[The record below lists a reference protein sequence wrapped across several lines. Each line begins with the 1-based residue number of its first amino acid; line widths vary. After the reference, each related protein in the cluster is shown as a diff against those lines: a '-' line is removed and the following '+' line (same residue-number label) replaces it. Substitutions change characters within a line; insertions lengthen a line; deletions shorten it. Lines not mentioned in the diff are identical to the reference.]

1 MPSSTQNKWLWW
13 LTARK
18 RHCHRCHNN
27 ISHNSYERS
36 NHYPWIDRRLYDLL
50 CAPCMA
56 NIPWITT
63 VQCIRCGRAQVCQD
77 CHYRKASALR
87 CNRSA
92 VRYTDEMKQWLSTY
106 KFQGDA
112 RYRELLAYMQSHVYE
127 QVTLQLVRDQGLY
140 EHWQASRLTI
150 RTYAKQYKLWQ
161 VVTAVPISEERLLER
176 GFNQAQQLALKIA
189 EYGELPFIEL
199 LRRQRDSIK
208 LSSKKKWERVS
219 TVRQLY
225 ISDSSYWLPLMG
237 VLMQSPSLSIPDQ
250 PSINLQ
256 QRASNQQAS
265 SRTPINILLIDDVYT
280 TGSTIEACSQAI
292 INCSPSEVAIY
303 GLTWARA

>member
-18 RHCHRCHNN
+18 RHCLCCQNSVTHNR
-27 ISHNSYERS
+27 YERS
-36 NHYPWIDRRLYDLL
+36 KHYPWIDRRLYDLL
-50 CAPCMA
+50 CATCVA

-63 VQCIRCGRAQVCQD
+63 VQCKRCGRAQVCQD
-77 CHYRKASALR
+77 CHYRGTSALQ

-92 VRYTDEMKQWLSTY
+92 VRYTDEMKQWLSMY
-106 KFQGDA
+106 KFQGDE
-112 RYRELLAYMQSHVYE
+112 RYRELLAFMQSHVYE

-140 EHWQASRLTI
+140 EHWRASRLTI
-150 RTYAKQYKLWQ
+150 RTYAKRYKLWQ

-176 GFNQAQQLALKIA
+176 GFNQAKQLAMSVA

-199 LRRQRDSIK
+199 LHRQRDSIK

-219 TVRQLY
+219 TVQQLY
-225 ISDSSYWLPLMG
+225 ISEPSYWLPLME
-237 VLMQSPSLSIPDQ
+237 VS
-250 PSINLQ
+250 
-256 QRASNQQAS
+256 S
-265 SRTPINILLIDDVYT
+265 SRTPMNILLVDDVYT
-280 TGSTIEACSQAI
+280 TGSTIEACAQAI
-292 INCSPSEVAIY
+292 VDSAPSDVTIY